1 MNVAL
6 YERKYIE
13 IAKVIWSIMSIE
25 AKEYV
30 VQCEIFPNT
39 ESCKLF
45 WITSKSI
52 KKEYSMNDFPD
63 EIATKLIFLF
73 RDLNN
78 LMKLDG
84 NFWSHCQFTLTESGE
99 FNIQFAYIP
108 KEDSWNMLYMKGISD
123 LTEEE
128 TKEYYIPLEIWR
140 DRVNRKEEIY
150 AKFPIKS
157 MEEIK

>member
-45 WITSKSI
+45 GLHQS
-52 KKEYSMNDFPD
+52 
-63 EIATKLIFLF
+63 L
-73 RDLNN
+73 
-78 LMKLDG
+78 
-84 NFWSHCQFTLTESGE
+84 
-99 FNIQFAYIP
+99 
-108 KEDSWNMLYMKGISD
+108 
-123 LTEEE
+123 
-128 TKEYYIPLEIWR
+128 
-140 DRVNRKEEIY
+140 
-150 AKFPIKS
+150 
-157 MEEIK
+157 